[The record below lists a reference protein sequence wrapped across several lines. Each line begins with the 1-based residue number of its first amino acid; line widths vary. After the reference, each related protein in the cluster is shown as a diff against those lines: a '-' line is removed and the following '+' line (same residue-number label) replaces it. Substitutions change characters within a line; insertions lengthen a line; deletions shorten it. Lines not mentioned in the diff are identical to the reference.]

1 MGSTAAA
8 EEDARVAKR
17 ARLAPPAGD
26 ADLISGLDDDVLL
39 RVLGLVGDARDAART
54 GALSRRW
61 LGLWTRAP
69 ALRFASQPGG
79 FWRAAPASA
88 ASLER
93 YAASV
98 DAALARRA
106 RSGCAIERL
115 SIAYAAGSEHYPVEQ
130 PSFADAAE
138 LWIPCPRDTET
149 ERILEQLMPA
159 SVRAARGWIG
169 YAFRHGVKSFDLDLQ
184 LPLVLPN
191 FLRERDGVEEVELD
205 DELPSAVRL
214 ETMRLALGGAQLR
227 LPAAMTFASLTN
239 LSLERIRIAAGGAA
253 LLGHLVS
260 SATCPRLQKLRVRW
274 IYLPAF
280 HEEMAIEA
288 DVLSELWMEDV
299 RILMSLK
306 LRTPRLRVLHIYKCS
321 HVALR
326 ISAPRL
332 EELGI
337 IFRPACPPRWLE
349 IDVDLPCVRSLKIC
363 LWSHLSRLSGD
374 REAENDKYMLLLRQ
388 CSSLTCLQVFLRGA
402 KASKKDVDMIKSRVP
417 HLPHITSLAVNVSCS
432 FKRHGYGASV
442 ASLLTRFSNL
452 RRLSLHLPFFDELFY
467 NLPAGLDLLCHHR
480 YHWKSNEISMAHLQE
495 VELTG
500 LTGTDCEVWFMKTML
515 ASAKGLFKV
524 AISFNPYCW
533 QHQGKMDAFERM
545 LLDEGMWTSH
555 RDTHML
561 TCLRES
567 IPAYITCEM

>member
-1 MGSTAAA
+1 MSREAAVTSPGLVNSSVHPYLGAVTPQLNSQVHLPLTGGTIVAAWMRVGHAAGAWFDSDAGTAYCCVYLYTQGARRYATQLLVPCIYGDEPISRGMGSTAPAA
-8 EEDARVAKR
+8 EDARVAKR

-69 ALRFASQPGG
+69 ALRFSSQPGG

-138 LWIPCPRDTET
+138 WWIPCLRDTVT

-184 LPLVLPN
+184 LPLVRSN
-191 FLRERDGVEEVELD
+191 FLWERDGVEEVELD

-239 LSLERIRIAAGGAA
+239 LSLERIGIAAGGAA

-306 LRTPRLRVLHIYKCS
+306 LRTPRLRVLHIYKCF

-332 EELGI
+332 EELAI
-337 IFRPACPPRWLE
+337 IFQPACPPRWLE
-349 IDVDLPCVRSLKIC
+349 IDGDLPCVRSLKIC
-363 LWSHLSRLSGD
+363 LWSHLSRFSGY
-374 REAENDKYMLLLRQ
+374 READNDKNMLLLRQ

-402 KASKKDVDMIKSRVP
+402 KVR
-417 HLPHITSLAVNVSCS
+417 LPV
-432 FKRHGYGASV
+432 
-442 ASLLTRFSNL
+442 SLL
-452 RRLSLHLPFFDELFY
+452 
-467 NLPAGLDLLCHHR
+467 A
-480 YHWKSNEISMAHLQE
+480 
-495 VELTG
+495 
-500 LTGTDCEVWFMKTML
+500 
-515 ASAKGLFKV
+515 
-524 AISFNPYCW
+524 
-533 QHQGKMDAFERM
+533 
-545 LLDEGMWTSH
+545 
-555 RDTHML
+555 
-561 TCLRES
+561 
-567 IPAYITCEM
+567 